1 MTTLTDMRAE
11 ADMIAL
17 GTVPIHPGV
26 VDYQDAEGKIVLFV
40 RDCEEG
46 RSLYMGVEMYGEIS
60 RLYEV
65 QWSDWV
71 PVMTKMMGDVV
82 MHNMDDPFTALLG
95 GSN

>member
-1 MTTLTDMRAE
+1 MTEMSDLLTE
-11 ADMIAL
+11 ADMITL

-26 VDYQDAEGKIVLFV
+26 IDYKDAEGKIILFV
-40 RDCEEG
+40 RDCDEG
-46 RSLYMGVEMYGEIS
+46 RSLFMGVEMYGEIS

-65 QWSDWV
+65 QWNDWV

-82 MHNMDDPFTALLG
+82 MHNMDDPFNQLLG